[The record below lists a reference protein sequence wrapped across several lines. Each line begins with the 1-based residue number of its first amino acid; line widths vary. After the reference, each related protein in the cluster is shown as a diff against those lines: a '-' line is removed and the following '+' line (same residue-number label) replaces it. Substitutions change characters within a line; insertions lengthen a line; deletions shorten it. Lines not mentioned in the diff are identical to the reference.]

1 MKHLKEEFPEL
12 LHQASRLFGAE
23 TEPVYFAAGHEWSDG
38 IVYQFQKS
46 GVEHLLKV
54 LKPESPN
61 QKAIVTERMAFVEY
75 LRDSGLKL
83 LSPVRSVEN
92 NLVEEIG
99 EDRKYCVYC
108 WQKCQAEPPKLQDP
122 KLETEFYYNWGAWLG
137 KAHSLSKAYPS
148 WLESGTRD
156 ESGRAAISQEA
167 EWKFFLNWNQN
178 PRMQEAWREIQG
190 RLGQLA
196 RHRDNH
202 GFIHNDPHPG
212 NMLLEDGALV
222 LIDWDVANYHWFMM
236 DIAIAV
242 YSEYSRV
249 NYHSSYRFRNNEM
262 PQLFLSP
269 FLLGYCSQNKLATSD
284 WMQLELFLQYRRY
297 MMCTVFEEQ
306 IRASAPA
313 YLEKFQNEIISFK
326 PYLPESINI
335 LSLLP

>member
-1 MKHLKEEFPEL
+1 M
-12 LHQASRLFGAE
+12 HQAARLYGAE
-23 TEPVYFAAGHEWSDG
+23 SELDYFAAGHEWSDG
-38 IVYQFQKS
+38 VVYQFQKS
-46 GVEHLLKV
+46 GIEYLIKV
-54 LKPESPN
+54 LKPESPG

-83 LSPVRSVEN
+83 LSPTRSIDH

-99 EDRKYCVYC
+99 EDKKYCMYC
-108 WQKCQAEPPKLQDP
+108 WQKCQAEPPKLKDP
-122 KLETEFYYNWGAWLG
+122 NQETEFYYNWGAWLG
-137 KAHSLSKAYPS
+137 QAHSLSKAYPS
-148 WLESGTRD
+148 WLESVAKD
-156 ESGRAAISQEA
+156 VSGRAAISQEA
-167 EWKFFLNWNQN
+167 EWKFFLNWNQD
-178 PRMQEAWREIQG
+178 PGMQEAWHSIQD
-190 RLGQLA
+190 RLRTLEKN
-196 RHRDNH
+196 RDNF

-236 DIAIAV
+236 DIAIAI

-249 NYHSSYRFRNNEM
+249 NYHSSYKFRHNDM
-262 PQLFLSP
+262 PQLFLRP
-269 FLLGYCSQNKLATSD
+269 FLLGYQSQNTLAERE
-284 WMQLELFLQYRRY
+284 WQHLELFLQYRRY

-335 LSLLP
+335 LSLLS